1 MNSRAY
7 NQPGEVPNY
16 ENTTVAPPTYG
27 YTDNALT
34 NYGHIN
40 NAPTIVQQEQIQCNL
55 ILT

>member
-16 ENTTVAPPTYG
+16 GNATVAPPPYG

-34 NYGHIN
+34 NYGYTN